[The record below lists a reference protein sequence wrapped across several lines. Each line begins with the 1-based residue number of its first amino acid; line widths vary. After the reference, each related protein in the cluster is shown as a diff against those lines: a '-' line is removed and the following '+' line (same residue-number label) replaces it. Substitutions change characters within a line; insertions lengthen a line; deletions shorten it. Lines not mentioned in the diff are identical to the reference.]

1 MRAHIYNITFINLRT
16 FISTTLFHNYKNN
29 HKFHTISAARNL
41 HRGQIYCGE
50 KYKFLPRDI
59 NADAAGA
66 LCVFKSQIMLSQSK
80 SE

>member
-1 MRAHIYNITFINLRT
+1 MKYKIIINFT
-16 FISTTLFHNYKNN
+16 PFQP
-29 HKFHTISAARNL
+29 ARNL
-41 HRGQIYCGE
+41 HRRRIYCGE